1 MMEGTATTWKMTAF
15 INNMKPN
22 IKMKQVA
29 EVSKRRSDVLSAA
42 DLSGA
47 SALKTKKMYKKEG
60 YPT

>member
-1 MMEGTATTWKMTAF
+1 
-15 INNMKPN
+15 MKPN